1 MLLADQAREDII
13 YNNTTGIWTCCG
25 TIAGNNVN
33 CSTPTDEHFIA
44 AAPSL
49 LTPTFRVGSV
59 VRTAAASTSSTGLS
73 ASSTTRTSSVTSL
86 PTTSSVTLQSPVPI
100 GLSTGAKAGIGIG
113 VAAAVIAVLISAFCF
128 TKRYRTSAI
137 LKRKESERYS
147 AVQEGHRETHE
158 LSTLYNEVELDATSG
173 RRD

>member
-1 MLLADQAREDII
+1 M
-13 YNNTTGIWTCCG
+13 
-25 TIAGNNVN
+25 N

-137 LKRKESERYS
+137 LRRKESERYS